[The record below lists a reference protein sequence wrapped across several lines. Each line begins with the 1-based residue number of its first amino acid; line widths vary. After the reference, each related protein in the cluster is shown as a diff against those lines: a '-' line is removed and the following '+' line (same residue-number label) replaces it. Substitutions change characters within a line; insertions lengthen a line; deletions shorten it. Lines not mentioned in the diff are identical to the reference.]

1 MTGLPKT
8 DYDGKDPKE
17 LGALTLA
24 YVGDTVYE
32 LFNRLRTVEHGD
44 RPVEK
49 LHRESISRAKAV
61 TQSKIVDVLQEE
73 FTEEEAAVYR
83 RGRNANAHTTAKN
96 ASVTEYHR
104 ATGLEAV
111 IGYLFLKGET
121 GRVEALLT
129 KGFEALGL

>member
-1 MTGLPKT
+1 MTNDPKT
-8 DYDGKDPKE
+8 

-32 LFNRLRTVEHGD
+32 LFNRLKTVANGD
-44 RPVEK
+44 RPVEL

-61 TQSKIVDVLQEE
+61 TQSKIVDVIMEDL
-73 FTEEEAAVYR
+73 TEEEQAVYR
-83 RGRNANAHTTAKN
+83 RGRNANVHTKAKN
-96 ASVTEYHR
+96 ASVHEYHR

-111 IGYLFLKGET
+111 IGYLYLSGEKERIRT
-121 GRVEALLT
+121 LLN